1 MRLKY
6 LHKSNKSKLI
16 LFMSG
21 WGCDE
26 IPFNRIDSKD
36 YDVLMCYDY
45 RDLSNATDILDELKL
60 YQEQHLIGWSLGIYV
75 SSILF
80 KDHKD
85 IFLSTLAINGS
96 LSPINDEEGIP
107 PAIFQGTIDGLNER
121 GRDKFFM
128 RMCGGRSGFANFSKH
143 QAQRTVEDQKEELIC
158 LQNMILDRSI
168 TWDIFD
174 KVLLSSR
181 DMIFPFKNLE
191 KAWENKSQKI
201 VMDLP
206 HFCFSEWNEW
216 DEILKVLKVEES
228 KD

>member
-1 MRLKY
+1 MKLKY

-26 IPFNRIDSKD
+26 IPFSRIDSKE
-36 YDVLMCYDY
+36 YDVLICYDY
-45 RDLSNATDILDELKL
+45 RDISNLTDILNELKL
-60 YQEQHLIGWSLGIYV
+60 YQEGSLIAWSLGVYV

-80 KDHKD
+80 KDD
-85 IFLSTLAINGS
+85 SELFTSRIAINGS
-96 LSPINDEEGIP
+96 LSPIDDTKGIP
-107 PAIFQGTIDGLNER
+107 TAIFQGTIDGLNER

-128 RMCGGRSGFANFSKH
+128 RMCGGRSGYTSFAEH
-143 QAQRTVEDQKEELIC
+143 QPQRTLEDQKEELIC
-158 LQNMILDRSI
+158 LQNMILDKNI

-191 KAWENKSQKI
+191 KAWENKSQKTVI
-201 VMDLP
+201 DLP
-206 HFCFSEWNEW
+206 HFCFSEWNTW
-216 DEILKVLKVEES
+216 DEILKVEKS
-228 KD
+228 

>member
-1 MRLKY
+1 MVA
-6 LHKSNKSKLI
+6 
-16 LFMSG
+16 
-21 WGCDE
+21 E
-26 IPFNRIDSKD
+26 
-36 YDVLMCYDY
+36 
-45 RDLSNATDILDELKL
+45 AL
-60 YQEQHLIGWSLGIYV
+60 YI
-75 SSILF
+75 
-80 KDHKD
+80 
-85 IFLSTLAINGS
+85 STLAINGS

-107 PAIFQGTIDGLNER
+107 SAIFQGTIDGLNER

-128 RMCGGRSGFANFSKH
+128 RMCGGRSGYANFSKH

-191 KAWENKSQKI
+191 KAWEGKSQKVI
-201 VMDLP
+201 LDLP

-216 DEILKVLKVEES
+216 DEMLKVEKSLKS
-228 KD
+228 KNQKD

>member
-1 MRLKY
+1 MEIKY
-6 LHKSNKSKLI
+6 LHQNKSPKLI

-26 IPFNRIDSKD
+26 MPFLRINSDD

-45 RDLSNATDILDELKL
+45 RDLSQIHELKEEL
-60 YQEQHLIGWSLGIYV
+60 KAYQECHLIAWSLGVFV

-80 KDHKD
+80 KEDKD
-85 IFLSTLAINGS
+85 LFQSRLAINGS
-96 LSPINDEEGIP
+96 LSPIDDEEGIP
-107 PAIFQGTIDGLNER
+107 PAIFQGTIDGLNEK

-128 RMCGGRSGFANFSKH
+128 RMCGGRSGYADFVKH
-143 QAQRTVEDQKEELIC
+143 APERTVEDQKKELIC
-158 LQNMILDRSI
+158 LQNMILKEVI

-191 KAWENKSQKI
+191 KAWKDETNKL
-201 VMDLP
+201 VLNLP
-206 HFCFSEWNEW
+206 HFCFTAWNNW
-216 DEILKVLKVEES
+216 DEILKVETS
-228 KD
+228 

>member
-1 MRLKY
+1 MHLKY

-26 IPFNRIDSKD
+26 MPFQKINSDG

-45 RDLSNATDILDELKL
+45 RDLNQIKELREELNAYDEC
-60 YQEQHLIGWSLGIYV
+60 HLIAWSLGVFV

-80 KDHKD
+80 KDD
-85 IFLSTLAINGS
+85 SELFTSRIAINGS
-96 LSPINDEEGIP
+96 LAPIDDEKGIP
-107 PAIFQGTIDGLNER
+107 AAIFQGTIDGLNEK

-128 RMCGGRSGFANFSKH
+128 RMCGGRSGYADFVEH
-143 QAQRTVEDQKEELIC
+143 QPKRLVEDQKEELIC
-158 LQNMILDRSI
+158 LQNMILKETI

-191 KAWENKSQKI
+191 KAWESKSQRMI
-201 VMDLP
+201 IDLP
-206 HFCFSEWNEW
+206 HFCFSEWNSW
-216 DEILKVLKVEES
+216 DEILEVKE
-228 KD
+228 

>member
-1 MRLKY
+1 MKLKY

-26 IPFNRIDSKD
+26 MPFTRIDSKEF
-36 YDVLMCYDY
+36 DVLMCYDY
-45 RDLSNATDILDELKL
+45 RDISNGTEIDEAIKP
-60 YQEQHLIGWSLGIYV
+60 YQEIHLISWSLGV
-75 SSILF
+75 FTSSLLF
-80 KDHKD
+80 KDRD
-85 IFLSTLAINGS
+85 RFTSCLAINGS
-96 LSPINDEEGIP
+96 LSPINDEQGIP

-128 RMCGGRSGFANFSKH
+128 RMCGGRSGYTSFAEH
-143 QAQRTVEDQKEELIC
+143 QPQRTVEDQKEELIC
-158 LQNMILDRSI
+158 LQNMILDKNI

-191 KAWENKSQKI
+191 KAWEEKSQKLI
-201 VMDLP
+201 LDLP
-206 HFCFSEWNEW
+206 HFCFSEWQTW
-216 DEILKVLKVEES
+216 DEILKVEKS
-228 KD
+228 